1 MLDIAYHVLLQSS
14 GLWTV
19 YHVNES
25 ISLRKVVHENAFNMI
40 WFTNSWAVHNQYTTL
55 NYRKR
60 INKLCNSKKPKKCNI
75 PVRKINLKQIL
86 NLKKV
91 QEIFKLHCW
100 RPKGK
105 RKEKVTKCPLKPKC
119 GKSPGTNALKNYLNL
134 QCTVAKLLEF

>member
-1 MLDIAYHVLLQSS
+1 MKFEKA
-14 GLWTV
+14 
-19 YHVNES
+19 E
-25 ISLRKVVHENAFNMI
+25 KVQHP
-40 WFTNSWAVHNQYTTL
+40 WQG
-55 NYRKR
+55 
-60 INKLCNSKKPKKCNI
+60 NKSKAN
-75 PVRKINLKQIL
+75 L

-105 RKEKVTKCPLKPKC
+105 RKEKVTKCPLKAKC